1 MSETQQVLLPED
13 SLETKTYNEFNKD
26 RREFLERNADRF
38 YKVYVTTGSL
48 FAKKLYR
55 KLLKE
60 RERVH
65 V

>member
-1 MSETQQVLLPED
+1 MSETQQTFIQED
-13 SLETKTYNEFNKD
+13 SLETKAYNEFNKD
-26 RREFLERNADRF
+26 RREFLERNASRF

-48 FAKKLYR
+48 FAKKLYK

-60 RERVH
+60 RERVR